1 VKTVKNSSDSQ
12 NKLADACTKLV
23 EASKN
28 TKHSFRNTKKISDAY
43 DKLLAIGSM
52 AFESFNKYTPSIY
65 LANIYFTSIHPTN
78 IFSGNAFE

>member
-1 VKTVKNSSDSQ
+1 MYKISRGKQKHKTQ
-12 NKLADACTKLV
+12 FQ
-23 EASKN
+23 
-28 TKHSFRNTKKISDAY
+28 KHKKISDAY